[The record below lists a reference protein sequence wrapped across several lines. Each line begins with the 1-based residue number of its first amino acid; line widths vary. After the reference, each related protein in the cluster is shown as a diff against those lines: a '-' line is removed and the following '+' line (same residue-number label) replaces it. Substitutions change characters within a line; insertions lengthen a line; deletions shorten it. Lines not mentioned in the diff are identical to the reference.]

1 MALKNIVDMH
11 AHTIH
16 SFDGNYSVDEIIA
29 SSVEK
34 GIKTVAFTDHVE
46 MDYFREKAFD
56 KTADESF
63 ADLLRAKEQY
73 RDKIEVCVGI
83 ELGEPTYNIEGSERL
98 IASKDY
104 DFVIG
109 SIHNLR
115 KTDDFCELSYTK
127 DNFYPLLDDYFCEM
141 KLLAEW
147 GKFDTFAHLT
157 YPLRYIVGDY
167 GFEVEMERYQ
177 KDIDEIFSL
186 LVEKDKPLE
195 INTSGLRQKIGRPLP
210 DESYI
215 RRFKELGG
223 KYVTVGSDSHFIE
236 HMGAG
241 IEQGMLMAKECGF
254 ESVLIFRHRQP
265 VEIPIE

>member
-1 MALKNIVDMH
+1 MKFNNFVDMH

-16 SFDGNYSVDEIIA
+16 SFDGNYSVDEMVA
-29 SSVEK
+29 SSIEK
-34 GIKTVAFTDHVE
+34 GIGTVAFTDHVE

-63 ADLLRAKEQY
+63 DDILRAKEQY
-73 RDKIEVCVGI
+73 RDKIEICVGV
-83 ELGEPTYNIEGSERL
+83 ELGEPTYNITESEAL
-98 IASKDY
+98 LASKDY

-115 KTDDFCELSYTK
+115 KTEDFCYLQYQK
-127 DNFYPLLDDYFCEM
+127 DGIYPLLDLYFNEM
-141 KLLAEW
+141 KLLADW

-167 GFEVEMERYQ
+167 GFEVDLARYQ
-177 KDIDEIFSL
+177 SDIDEIFTL

-195 INTSGLRQKIGRPLP
+195 INTSGLRQKIGKTLP
-210 DESYI
+210 DEFFV

-223 KYVTVGSDSHFIE
+223 KHVTVGSDSHFIQ

-241 IEQGMLMAKECGF
+241 IEQGMELAKACGF
-254 ESVLIFRHRQP
+254 DSVLIFRHRQP